1 VKVCS
6 RLRVAP
12 GYRLLDDRAAV
23 DVLLYRADHEPDLEL
38 GHLLIA
44 VLEDLGE
51 IVPGIDV
58 HDRERDAL
66 GPARLRGQVEQD
78 AESLP
83 PENRS
88 AGRSNSATTSRMMWI
103 ASDASVSRWE
113 RR

>member
-1 VKVCS
+1 M
-6 RLRVAP
+6 
-12 GYRLLDDRAAV
+12 LDDRAAV
-23 DVLLYRADHEPDLEL
+23 DVLLHRADHEPDFEL

-78 AESLP
+78 
-83 PENRS
+83 
-88 AGRSNSATTSRMMWI
+88 SRVL
-103 ASDASVSRWE
+103 ASGEQE
-113 RR
+113 RRTLEFSDHLTDDVDRFGRERVEVGETVSH